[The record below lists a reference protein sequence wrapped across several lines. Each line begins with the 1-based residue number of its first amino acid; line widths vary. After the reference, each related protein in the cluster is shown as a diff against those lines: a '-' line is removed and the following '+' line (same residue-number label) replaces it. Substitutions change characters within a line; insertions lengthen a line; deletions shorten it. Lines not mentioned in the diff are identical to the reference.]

1 MNRLLRSDLYKQQR
15 STTLKACLILAFLI
29 GIIMA
34 VLYNIAANQLHANYD
49 QYVNIL
55 VDRGINQA
63 SVEDIFSEM
72 PEYNLWAYINI
83 SLSDNNVL
91 YFGAIIISVLVG
103 SEYSMGTLRN
113 SVSRGYSRD
122 SVFFSKLI
130 TSVLSMYAVVLFYV
144 LGSGITAFV
153 MYGFG
158 SSIGAGKILL
168 IILAYLLLYAAV
180 SCFYMMV
187 AVMMKSTGHAL
198 GFSIIVPLL
207 VATVMRL
214 AAMAEPGFDSVSRWW
229 IFNTIEATQKMC
241 LSSDVWIPFAVA
253 AVYFSVSCIA
263 GLFFLR
269 RQEIK

>member
-1 MNRLLRSDLYKQQR
+1 MNSLLRADILKLRR
-15 STTLKACLILAFLI
+15 STTFRACLILAFLI

-34 VLYNIAANQLHANYD
+34 VLYNIAADQLHANYD
-49 QYVNIL
+49 EYVNIL
-55 VDRGINQA
+55 VERGMNQEA
-63 SVEDIFSEM
+63 VEDIFSEV

-113 SVSRGYSRD
+113 SVSRGFSRS

-144 LGSGITAFV
+144 LGSGITACI

-158 SSIGAGKILL
+158 SSVGALKILL
-168 IILAYLLLYAAV
+168 IITAYLVLFAAV

-187 AVMMKSTGHAL
+187 AVLMKNTGHAL

-214 AAMAEPGFDSVSRWW
+214 AAMAQPDFDSVSRFW
-229 IFNTIEATQKMC
+229 IFNTIASTQKMC
-241 LSSDVWIPFAVA
+241 MSSDVWIPFAA
-253 AVYFSVSCIA
+253 AGVYFAVSCVTGI
-263 GLFFLR
+263 LVFR